1 MTTGTTI
8 YRTRARRQ
16 RQSVVV
22 LRRVLVVLLPVA
34 AIVAVLGLVF
44 AGSPSTLASGTSI
57 DGIDVGGLTQPQAI
71 ARLSAKEAAV
81 AAVPVAFTAAGKQFR
96 YSASELGVQSD
107 WRQAVAAAHRAGDG
121 FWPVRAAR
129 RFWTRLLGH
138 HVEAR
143 VTAYRT
149 PLAYAVAQIAT
160 AVDTAEIDARLVR
173 HGLAV
178 DVVPGHAGQ
187 ALDRR
192 AASRTIVSSL
202 GWTRHSARATLSV
215 TTVEPRVRVA
225 TLVAAAQQARL
236 ALSAPV
242 RLQYE
247 GTIWRLPRW
256 RLAQLLEL
264 PSSGATKLAIAGP
277 AAEAYFAQ
285 LAKTVEQKPVDA
297 TFRVLAGNRIGI
309 VPSKPGLALDI
320 VRTSHALL
328 AAAVSW
334 HPAGGASRTLSV
346 AHAPAARTAL
356 LVVRTIQ
363 PARTTKVAQAMGIV
377 GEVSSYSTTYGGIPE
392 RLHNVALV
400 AQLIDGTLI
409 APDETFSFNK
419 TTGARTAAKGFEVAP
434 VIMNGEVTTGLGGGV
449 CQVSTTTF
457 NAVFDAGLPITER
470 TNHALYISHYP
481 LGRDATVD
489 YPSVDLK
496 FRNDTDHW
504 LLIRTFVSPGA
515 LTVTVFGT
523 PQHRRVESE
532 TAPLSVVGATPVKIT
547 KDPSLK
553 KGERVVDHPGVPPT
567 ATTVRRKVY
576 DADGKLL
583 YDNTWHSS
591 YVGDAQLVR
600 VGTKKAPKKKP
611 AANVP
616 GGDAPTR
623 AA

>member
-34 AIVAVLGLVF
+34 AIAAVLGLVF
-44 AGSPSTLASGTSI
+44 AGSPATLASGTSI

-81 AAVPVAFTAAGKQFR
+81 ASVPVAFTAAGKQFR

-129 RFWTRLLGH
+129 RFWTRLFGH
-138 HVEAR
+138 HVAAR

-149 PLAYAVAQIAT
+149 PLSYAVAQIAT
-160 AVDTAEIDARLVR
+160 TIDTAEIDARLVR

-178 DVVPGHAGQ
+178 EVVAGRTGQ

-192 AASRTIVSSL
+192 AATNTIVRSL
-202 GWTRHSARATLSV
+202 GGIRHPARATLAV

-225 TLVAAAQQARL
+225 TLAAAARQARL

-264 PSSGATKLAIAGP
+264 PSSGATKLTIAGP
-277 AAEAYFAQ
+277 AAEEYFGQ

-309 VPSKPGLALDI
+309 VPSKPGLALDV
-320 VRTSHALL
+320 VRTSQALL
-328 AAAVSW
+328 AAAVSSQQ
-334 HPAGGASRTLSV
+334 AG
-346 AHAPAARTAL
+346 AARTVSVANAPSTRTATL
-356 LVVRTIQ
+356 IVRTIQ
-363 PARTTKVAQAMGIV
+363 PARTTAIARAMGIV
-377 GEVSSYSTTYGGIPE
+377 GEVSNYSTTYGGIPE

-409 APDETFSFNK
+409 APGATFSFNK
-419 TTGARTAAKGFEVAP
+419 TTGERTAAKGFEVAP

-496 FRNDTDHW
+496 FGNDTDHW

-515 LTVTVFGT
+515 LTVSIFGT

-532 TAPLSVVGATPVKIT
+532 VAPLRVVGSMPVKIT

-553 KGERVVDHPGVPPT
+553 KGERVVDHSGSPRT

-576 DADGKLL
+576 DSDGKLL
-583 YDNTWHSS
+583 YDDTWHSS

-600 VGTKKAPKKKP
+600 VGTKKVPKKKP

-616 GGDAPTR
+616 GGNAPTR